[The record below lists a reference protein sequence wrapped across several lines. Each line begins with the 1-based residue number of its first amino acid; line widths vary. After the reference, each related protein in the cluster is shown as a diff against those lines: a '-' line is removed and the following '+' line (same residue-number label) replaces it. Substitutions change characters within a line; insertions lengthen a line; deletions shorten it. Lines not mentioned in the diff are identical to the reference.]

1 MFIDGRTTTSIILS
15 ACMCIQYACMHIINA
30 GITQQIQ
37 ASQPGKARVV
47 CIQSFWNAL
56 RMRKVFDVAL
66 YLCVC
71 VCVLVYIILV
81 VYVGTV
87 CSSGMTFIYVL
98 HGRMTTTTTNVQ
110 RGDLIS
116 INFPALRNRNLL
128 ARTRV
133 GASYVWCGDTQCTE
147 HQHNTYTH
155 KQDERTN
162 MQGQKLN
169 NINRRTTFH
178 TSDKRK
184 TFPFL
189 FADGTFIASMQFF
202 CFTPKHTHVKTS
214 NT

>member
-1 MFIDGRTTTSIILS
+1 
-15 ACMCIQYACMHIINA
+15 MCIQYACVHIINA

-37 ASQPGKARVV
+37 ASQPGKASVV
-47 CIQSFWNAL
+47 WIQSFWNAL

-66 YLCVC
+66 DLCVC
-71 VCVLVYIILV
+71 VWVYIILL
-81 VYVGTV
+81 VYVGIV

-98 HGRMTTTTTNVQ
+98 LGRMTTTTTNVR

-116 INFPALRNRNLL
+116 INFPALRNRNVL
-128 ARTRV
+128 ARMRV
-133 GASYVWCGDTQCTE
+133 GASYVWCGDIQCTE

-162 MQGQKLN
+162 MQGNQKVN
-169 NINRRTTFH
+169 NNNTRTTFH

-184 TFPFL
+184 TSPFL
-189 FADGTFIASMQFF
+189 FADGRFIASMQFF
-202 CFTPKHTHVKTS
+202 CFTPKHTHIKTS